1 MFKLSQR
8 SRRKLEGVHP
18 DLVKL
23 VERAIEISPVDFTVT
38 EGLRTPERQKELV
51 EAGASQT
58 MKSRHLTGHAVDL
71 AALVGG
77 KLDWSMSL
85 YYSIAEAMRTAAQYY
100 QIPLR
105 WGGAWARIDDNYTP
119 AWQLQDNYIKW
130 RRAEGNRPFLDGPH
144 FELPKD
150 KYPA

>member
-1 MFKLSQR
+1 
-8 SRRKLEGVHP
+8 
-18 DLVKL
+18 
-23 VERAIEISPVDFTVT
+23 
-38 EGLRTPERQKELV
+38 
-51 EAGASQT
+51 
-58 MKSRHLTGHAVDL
+58 
-71 AALVGG
+71 
-77 KLDWSMSL
+77 
-85 YYSIAEAMRTAAQYY
+85 MRTAAQHY
-100 QIPLR
+100 QVPLR